1 MERSISI
8 IQRRKFPCLWKK
20 NTKYNLLLKL
30 KALLSV
36 WDGKFLEKLGS
47 NEKNTFGFK
56 SHNSPPFVNKLAE
69 FELDLLKMLHNI
81 EFRPVRN
88 NFFSKLKD
96 DAKVINNN
104 KEY

>member
-8 IQRRKFPCLWKK
+8 IQRRKFPCLRKK

-47 NEKNTFGFK
+47 NEKKTFCFK
-56 SHNSPPFVNKLAE
+56 SRNSPSFVNKLAE
-69 FELDLLKMLHNI
+69 FELDLLKMVHNI

-88 NFFSKLKD
+88 NFFSELKD

>member
-8 IQRRKFPCLWKK
+8 IQRRKFPCLRKK

-47 NEKNTFGFK
+47 NEKKTFGFK
-56 SHNSPPFVNKLAE
+56 SRNSPSLVNKLAE
-69 FELDLLKMLHNI
+69 FELDLLKMVHNI

-88 NFFSKLKD
+88 NFFSELKD